1 MSKKYKN
8 TCVYLNYVQHL
19 LMLVSTVTGCI
30 SMSAFSSLLSFP
42 IDTTS
47 SVVGVKICA
56 ITARIKKYKPIIKKK
71 KKHDKAV
78 LLGKDKILLKF

>member
-1 MSKKYKN
+1 
-8 TCVYLNYVQHL
+8 
-19 LMLVSTVTGCI
+19 MLVSTVTGCI
-30 SMSAFSSLLSFP
+30 SMSAFSSLLSVP

-56 ITARIKKYKPIIKKK
+56 ITARIKKCKPIIKKK